1 MSIAQR
7 GERGGGLSRLVPPPK
22 CAAAVTGAVSS
33 SRVVGDTEEELKGM
47 GGHIQSSHKLL
58 TKYSRREWTDR
69 LLILL
74 ALAFFFATV
83 LYIVKKRLFP
93 SAEDDAVV

>member
-1 MSIAQR
+1 V
-7 GERGGGLSRLVPPPK
+7 LWWDTV
-22 CAAAVTGAVSS
+22 AVSS
-33 SRVVGDTEEELKGM
+33 SRVVGDTEEELKSM
-47 GGHIQSSHKLL
+47 SGHIHGSHKLL

-93 SAEDDAVV
+93 SSEDDAIV

>member
-1 MSIAQR
+1 VDDTIVFTY
-7 GERGGGLSRLVPPPK
+7 LCTDV
-22 CAAAVTGAVSS
+22 VVSS
-33 SRVVGDTEEELKGM
+33 SRMVGDTEDELKSM

-74 ALAFFFATV
+74 ALTFFFASV

-93 SAEDDAVV
+93 SSEDDAVV